1 MILRE
6 QGVENILYT
15 DMERFP
21 TYILK
26 SKLQYSVHDVTAV
39 VFAYV
44 CTEAPGKN
52 TYGI

>member
-1 MILRE
+1 M
-6 QGVENILYT
+6 ENILYT
-15 DMERFP
+15 DMKRSP

-26 SKLQYSVHDVTAV
+26 GKLPYSVHDVTAV